1 MTGGHVSGEP
11 QRDYW
16 DAVAGSKRFTHPVD
30 PAWLNGVARDAAVLD
45 YGCGYGRTLGELTSL
60 GFTNLVGLDISPK
73 MIARARAEHPGPR
86 FAVLQTPPTL
96 DLPDASVDMVLLL
109 AVLTCMP
116 ADEDQRR
123 LIAELHRVLVPG
135 GRLLVSDLLLQDDE
149 RNQARYA
156 RFTPRHG
163 HGVFETDDG
172 AICRHHPD
180 SWLVDLLAAFHTAD
194 TRRVT
199 VPTMNGHPVTAVQF
213 LAVKS

>member
-1 MTGGHVSGEP
+1 MPGNP

-30 PAWLNGVARDAAVLD
+30 PEWLNGVPCDAAVLD

-60 GFTNLVGLDISPK
+60 GFTNLAGVDISPK

-86 FAVLQTPPTL
+86 FGVLQTPPML

-109 AVLTCMP
+109 AVLTCIP
-116 ADEDQRR
+116 ADVSQRR
-123 LIAELHRVLVPG
+123 LVAELHRVLAPG
-135 GRLLVSDLLLQDDE
+135 GRMVVSDLPLQDDE

-156 RFTPRHG
+156 RFASLHG

-172 AICRHHPD
+172 ALCRHHSL
-180 SWLVDLLAAFHTAD
+180 SWLVDLLAAFHIAD
-194 TRRVT
+194 TRRVA
-199 VPTMNGHPVTAVQF
+199 VPTMNGHPVTAAQF
-213 LAVKS
+213 LAIKS